1 MLHSQLMLP
10 SGSDEKPLLLFL
22 HGLLGT
28 GKDWQA
34 CLNELHDYP
43 QLIVDLP
50 GHGQSQH
57 LSCDGFEHCCQ
68 LIKQTILS
76 ALDRSLMS
84 PQYPIIL
91 VGYSLGG
98 RIAMYAAAK
107 ELLSCFNI
115 QLMIIEAGNFGLS
128 DEEARIARWE
138 SDQYWAERFTIQPIE
153 QVLSDWY
160 QQGVFSSLNHEQ
172 RQTLIA
178 KRSDNLGDSVAKM
191 LLSTSL
197 AKQPYLLSDLQ
208 QSSLPIHYLCGEKDA
223 KFCQLAKE
231 SQLSFSQIDNAGHN
245 VHQEQPKQVA
255 TVIRLLSES
264 IKSIND
270 VKH

>member
-1 MLHSQLMLP
+1 MLHSQLKLP
-10 SGSDEKPLLLFL
+10 SEPNKKPLLLCL
-22 HGLLGT
+22 HGLLGS

-34 CLNELHDYP
+34 CLNELDDYP
-43 QLIVDLP
+43 QLLIDLP
-50 GHGQSQH
+50 GHGLSQH
-57 LSCDGFEHCCQ
+57 LSCDGFESCCQ
-68 LIKQTILS
+68 LINQTIRSVLGCSSLS
-76 ALDRSLMS
+76 R
-84 PQYPIIL
+84 QTPIIV

-98 RIAMYAAAK
+98 RIAMYAVAK

-115 QLMIIEAGNFGLS
+115 QLVIIEAGNFGLQ
-128 DEEARIARWE
+128 DEEARTVRW
-138 SDQYWAERFTIQPIE
+138 SNDQYWAERFTKQPIE

-208 QSSLPIHYLCGEKDA
+208 QSLLPVHYLCGDKDA

-264 IKSIND
+264 INTIND
-270 VKH
+270 V